1 MGLCCQIVSTC
12 AKGRIILYILR
23 RILYILMIS
32 SENIVYSNNELKSVL
47 GLPNALAT
55 SLFRE
60 NATTNQ
66 DVCWLC
72 KKNPECNYLLL
83 ATSLKFDFVPRI

>member
-1 MGLCCQIVSTC
+1 
-12 AKGRIILYILR
+12 
-23 RILYILMIS
+23 MIS

-66 DVCWLC
+66 DACWLC

>member
-1 MGLCCQIVSTC
+1 
-12 AKGRIILYILR
+12 
-23 RILYILMIS
+23 MIS

-66 DVCWLC
+66 DACWLC
-72 KKNPECNYLLL
+72 KKNPECNYLF
-83 ATSLKFDFVPRI
+83 TRNEFEIRFCS

>member
-1 MGLCCQIVSTC
+1 
-12 AKGRIILYILR
+12 
-23 RILYILMIS
+23 MIS

-66 DVCWLC
+66 DACWLC
-72 KKNPECNYLLL
+72 KK
-83 ATSLKFDFVPRI
+83 KPRVQLSFTRNEFEIRFCS